1 VALHPRGPSSVN
13 EACCRRGVSIASDD
27 DGSDDD
33 DDGFLEEKR

>member
-1 VALHPRGPSSVN
+1 MN
-13 EACCRRGVSIASDD
+13 EACCRRGVSIASED